1 MIEKKQDRDARWRGP
16 LALFIV
22 GLSVALIATALP
34 EDGATIMGQRF
45 SVQLPEG
52 FPIPAGVEKPRDP
65 AWSPEAVEALL
76 ARYDEEWEEATE
88 GAADKGESPSE
99 TRHGDTSMTVHSA
112 ARTMDEHPVKAS
124 ARLSR
129 GTDEPD
135 TVSTLLHPPPPHE
148 VRRTIEVI
156 SDDGA
161 LPDLL
166 KFSVP
171 EDARPAFG
179 RLFASLD
186 EHGQVAILHYGD
198 SQIEGDRISGVLR
211 NVWQNRW
218 GGYGPGLQAP
228 VPLVQ
233 SFAVRQSHT
242 GPWKRHTRYGRRD
255 TTDLDE
261 RYGMLACYAEIPD
274 APPGFHCLSIEPEPR
289 NHKQF
294 GRWDGIRLW
303 HDTVRQDCPVYA
315 DGQPFDTLRAG
326 TPPGLLM
333 VPSPAP
339 DPATRSFTPSELC
352 FDGIPPRI
360 FGVEPMGRGVQWH
373 GVPMRG
379 SSGTLFRKLE
389 RAHFSAQLKA
399 LSPDLI
405 LLQYGGNMVP
415 YCEEVADAERY
426 SGWFSS
432 QIRLFHRI
440 LPQAAILVIGPSDMS
455 EKQGVDWTTYPL
467 LPAIRDALKQAAMDN
482 GAAYWD
488 LFEVMGG
495 TGSMPAWV
503 ASEPP
508 LAGPDHVHFTPLG
521 AKKVGTLLDRAF
533 LSAYSTW
540 KRNWSTP
547 APDSLR
553 QQSVSPLST
562 SNNVRPEL
570 QQHVPD

>member
-1 MIEKKQDRDARWRGP
+1 MKEQKQDRDARWRSP

-22 GLSVALIATALP
+22 GLAVAVISIALP
-34 EDGATIMGQRF
+34 ADGVTILGGRF
-45 SVQLPEG
+45 SVPLPDA
-52 FPIPAGVEKPRDP
+52 ISSLAGVETPRTP
-65 AWSPEAVEALL
+65 AWSPEDVEALL
-76 ARYDEEWEEATE
+76 ARYDADWEEATAGTTE
-88 GAADKGESPSE
+88 DVDSPSA
-99 TRHGDTSMTVHSA
+99 TRDEDSSMVGHSDA
-112 ARTMDEHPVKAS
+112 PAS
-124 ARLSR
+124 DVQTAVASEPAHES
-129 GTDEPD
+129 TEQPD
-135 TVSTLLHPPPPHE
+135 TISTGPQAAFQAKA
-148 VRRTIEVI
+148 RRTIKVI

-161 LPDLL
+161 LPTML
-166 KFSVP
+166 KLSIP

-186 EHGQVAILHYGD
+186 EHGQVEVLHYGD

-211 NVWQNRW
+211 NAWQNRW
-218 GGYGPGLQAP
+218 GGHGPGLQAA

-242 GPWKRHTRYGRRD
+242 GRWERHTRYGRRD

-274 APPGFHCLSIEPEPR
+274 SPMGFHCLSIEPEPR
-289 NHKQF
+289 SHAQF

-303 HDTVRQDCPVYA
+303 HDTIRQDCLVFA
-315 DGQPFDTLRAG
+315 DGQPCDTLRMG
-326 TPPGLLM
+326 TPPGAI
-333 VPSPAP
+333 VVQPPVRDSTSQTFA
-339 DPATRSFTPSELC
+339 PSELC
-352 FDGIPPRI
+352 FDGAPPRI
-360 FGVEPMGRGVQWH
+360 FGIEPMGHGVQWH

-389 RAHFSAQLKA
+389 RAHFTQQLKT
-399 LSPDLI
+399 LSPDLVV
-405 LLQYGGNMVP
+405 LQYGGNMVP
-415 YCEEVADAERY
+415 YCKEQADAERY

-432 QIRLFHRI
+432 QIRLFHNI
-440 LPQAAILVIGPSDMS
+440 LPEAAILVIGPSDMS
-455 EKQGVDWTTYPL
+455 EKQAMDWTTFPL

-495 TGSMPAWV
+495 PGSMPAWV
-503 ASEPP
+503 SSEPP

-521 AKKVGTLLDRAF
+521 AKRVGTLLDRAF
-533 LSAYSTW
+533 LSAYSFW

-547 APDSLR
+547 APASLR

-562 SNNVRPEL
+562 SSTVRPEL